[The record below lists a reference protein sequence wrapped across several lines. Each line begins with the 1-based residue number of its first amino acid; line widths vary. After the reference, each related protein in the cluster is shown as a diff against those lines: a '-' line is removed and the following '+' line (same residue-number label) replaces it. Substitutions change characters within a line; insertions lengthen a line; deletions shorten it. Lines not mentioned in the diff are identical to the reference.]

1 MQWIISFSKDKV
13 LCMFNHT
20 TIFPFGYQIAK
31 MMLLNYLYFMISFRY
46 GVGYHLTVVK
56 DPNCNVD
63 NVTSLVE
70 RMVTGA
76 TISTNIGSELSF
88 TLPSQS
94 SHQFAELFDS
104 FDCKY

>member
-1 MQWIISFSKDKV
+1 M
-13 LCMFNHT
+13 
-20 TIFPFGYQIAK
+20 
-31 MMLLNYLYFMISFRY
+31 
-46 GVGYHLTVVK
+46 
-56 DPNCNVD
+56 
-63 NVTSLVE
+63 TSLVE